1 MSGKSIK
8 LNKKA
13 VRKEANLIRKATM
26 DGFFEWTAGQGLFTR
41 VKIAARVLF
50 KRGVKATHAKDK

>member
-26 DGFFEWTAGQGLFTR
+26 DGFFEWTATQGLFTR

-50 KRGVKATHAKDK
+50 KRGMKPTHVKDK